1 MNIDEQLMNKII
13 ETTNNIDICWGELI
27 TNHIK
32 DGMKGLDIIF
42 KDTDYIIN
50 GLSSIDN
57 SFQVS
62 MFYDLFVEIEKA
74 LKSKDYMLVADLL
87 KYELKTVLI
96 KCDLKNKCR

>member
-1 MNIDEQLMNKII
+1 MNIDEQLMDKII
-13 ETTNNIDICWGELI
+13 ETINNTDICWGDLI

-32 DGMKGLDIIF
+32 DGMRVLDIIF

-50 GLSSIDN
+50 GLARIDN

-62 MFYDLFVEIEKA
+62 TFYDLFVEIEKA
-74 LKSKDYMLVADLL
+74 LKSKDYILVADLL
-87 KYELKTVLI
+87 KYELKTVFI